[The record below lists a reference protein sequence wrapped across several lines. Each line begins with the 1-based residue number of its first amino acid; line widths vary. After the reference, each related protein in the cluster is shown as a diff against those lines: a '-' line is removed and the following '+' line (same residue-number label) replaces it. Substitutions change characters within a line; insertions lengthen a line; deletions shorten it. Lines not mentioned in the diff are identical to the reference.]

1 MHAKSANPCGRGLN
15 FRNSLLGPG
24 AVFLVLSLL
33 PLIMGGG
40 WQDMTGRTI
49 NTHYVERIQN
59 GKTTKHEILLYF
71 GEPQETQRTP
81 DGLIFIYKSFK
92 DAPAMPYKH
101 YERQINP
108 QSDQLMIIDENKQVK
123 KAPLKTE
130 GKILHST
137 LTVRFK
143 ADGQTVMSHEYKEH
157 QDPKEQ

>member
-1 MHAKSANPCGRGLN
+1 MKGKSANNGGIVAYPKRLWNRWAILCG
-15 FRNSLLGPG
+15 LL
-24 AVFLVLSLL
+24 LVL
-33 PLIMGGG
+33 PLIMGA

-49 NTHYVERIQN
+49 NPRFVERIQN

-71 GEPQETQRTP
+71 GEPQESHRTP
-81 DGLIFIYKSFK
+81 EGLVFIYKSFK

-143 ADGQTVMSHEYKEH
+143 ADGETVMSHEYKEFK
-157 QDPKEQ
+157 DKEQ

>member
-1 MHAKSANPCGRGLN
+1 MKGKSANNGGIVAYPKRLWNRWAILCG
-15 FRNSLLGPG
+15 LL
-24 AVFLVLSLL
+24 LVL
-33 PLIMGGG
+33 PLIMGA

-49 NTHYVERIQN
+49 NPRFVERIQN

-71 GEPQETQRTP
+71 GEPQESHRTP
-81 DGLIFIYKSFK
+81 EGLVFIYKSFK

-143 ADGQTVMSHEYKEH
+143 ADGETVMSHEYKEYK
-157 QDPKEQ
+157 DKEQ